1 MAMARSAPSAC
12 THPGCPEL
20 VISGSQCDM
29 HKRQRVRDYRSSN
42 VRAQLE
48 AFYGGGVWRA
58 LSKAYRKRNPLCE
71 QCAAQGTTTVAAVA
85 DHIVEIRD
93 DWALRYDP
101 NNLQALC
108 HDCHNKKTAAVRKQ
122 RTARKR

>member
-1 MAMARSAPSAC
+1 MAKAAPSAC

-20 VISGSQCDM
+20 VVNGSQCAK
-29 HKRQRVRDYRSSN
+29 HKKERVRDYRSSN

-71 QCAAQGTTTVAAVA
+71 QCAAQGLTTLADVT
-85 DHIVEIRD
+85 DHIIEIRD
-93 DWALRYDP
+93 DWERRYDP
-101 NNLQALC
+101 SNLQALC
-108 HDCHNKKTAAVRKQ
+108 HTCHNRKTAAVSKQ
-122 RTARKR
+122 RAIRKR